1 MKLKMLTVLLIVPAL
16 LLAAG
21 LSGWWWLLHT
31 EPGARWLFHRAASSV
46 EGSVTASVISGDL
59 GSGLRLEQ
67 FHFDD
72 GSISVDAER
81 LVVAINID
89 LMPLHIT
96 IENLGADS
104 VLIKSRSPSSA
115 ESAGEFNLPVINLP
129 FTLAFP
135 DIKISGIEYTGP
147 AEESILVADSIA
159 AAGSLH
165 QDLVLDRLS
174 ITLPEDRLSLSGKMT
189 LLAPHP
195 LSLQF
200 QAEGAYELKGRLDGN
215 LDSATLVL
223 DAVGP
228 EVHINGTVGQ
238 LLGTPAWD
246 LQVNSPLIQLPL
258 ESPEPAATLTRVEV
272 HTTGEWPVFNLDLAG
287 SLEAGGLTPS
297 ELTLSGSGTD
307 KSFTTRHL
315 RLEGPELALDASGT
329 ISLEDT
335 LDLGF
340 EVVLNRI
347 DPATWMPQWPEEH
360 PVHGEVAVEWAGE
373 DISISKFRL
382 AVAGTELSAT
392 GHGIYALESGSIDAA
407 LSWNNFSWPLDSASP
422 ALNSKTGKIQISG
435 RPEDWKLDGILDLKS
450 GEFPSGQLRL
460 SGTGDDE
467 SFDITVQEGKVL
479 GGTIAGSLFW
489 NWTGGQPF
497 KAELTATQIDI
508 TPLFADYPG
517 VLNARLKADGELEPL
532 RVAVSLEK
540 LDGIIRQHPVSG
552 QGGFHIEQDR
562 LTADGLQ
569 LASGSSTLTLDGSLY
584 QPEGIDFSA
593 EIDSLDQF
601 SEDLGGRLSMA
612 GNMSL
617 FPGSPRISASL
628 SGDQLKLGGIEIE
641 RIETRN
647 TSGPGNA
654 REVFLSG
661 LTLGQRPV
669 EMLSIRFEG
678 ERPLTRMAINARI
691 EGMNLGLELNG
702 SVDDWSDPLNSGWSG
717 ELSTVQIEHKNQF
730 TLSLEQA
737 SAIEWS
743 PTRFVMQQAC
753 FSGTRNAHLCMASS
767 WTAPDQL
774 DIAVDLEAIPAGL
787 VELFYDT
794 DLRFTQ
800 VLNGKLN
807 WSDNATDGQAGA
819 ARLELSPGAIH
830 LVDDDVM
837 LLETGPSLFGF
848 EVNGGQLQKGNME
861 LNIPGTG
868 DIKLDFSIPDLSM
881 GSYSPVKGAARIDLY
896 DLSRLGQ
903 ISPFFDTFTGALDV
917 DLVLSGILSDPAYTG
932 HASLT
937 DGQLANKASGLSFS
951 DINLSGEV
959 DDTDRSELTG
969 TFRAGAGGGD
979 VTAVVY
985 FDNVFSP
992 VIELALK
999 GESLTVID
1007 VPDLKVIANPD
1018 LQLAWSAKTLSV
1030 NGRLMIPSARL
1041 SPSAIPENAV
1051 SQSSDVVIVAGE
1063 LPEAEPDFLRDN
1075 AISIRGNLDVE
1086 LGKEVIVDL
1095 DFAKL
1100 KASGKTRFT
1109 WLGDTIPIAEGSFN
1123 MRGEIQAYGQL
1134 LQITRGRIGFPGIPA
1149 DNPHLNIRAE
1159 RDIYGNS
1166 QIRKAGLMVAGTLR
1180 RPIIEPYTVPMT
1192 NKDRARTLLV
1202 TGSDFDYEQGVGAVS
1217 IGTYILP
1224 RLYVSYGIGVFE
1236 DDNVF
1241 SMRYDIGRGFGV
1253 KATSGQRATGLDL
1266 NYMIER

>member
-1 MKLKMLTVLLIVPAL
+1 MLIVPAL
-16 LLAAG
+16 LFAAG

-31 EPGARWLFHRAASSV
+31 EPGARWIFHRAASSV
-46 EGSVTASVISGDL
+46 EGSVTASIISGDL

-67 FHFDD
+67 FNFDD
-72 GSISVDAER
+72 GSTSVDAER

-96 IENLGADS
+96 IKNLEADA
-104 VLIKSRSPSSA
+104 VRITSRSSSS
-115 ESAGEFNLPVINLP
+115 EKSAGEFNLPVIDLP
-129 FTLAFP
+129 FSLAFP
-135 DIKISGIEYTGP
+135 DIEISGIEYIGP
-147 AEESILVADSIA
+147 TEESNLSVDSIA

-165 QDLVLDRLS
+165 QDLVLERLS
-174 ITLPEDRLSLSGKMT
+174 VTLPHDHLSLTGKMS
-189 LLAPHP
+189 LLAPHS
-195 LSLQF
+195 LSLQL
-200 QAEGAYELKGRLDGN
+200 QVEGTYELKGRLDGS
-215 LDSATLVL
+215 LDSATLEL
-223 DAVGP
+223 DSVGP

-246 LQVNSPLIQLPL
+246 LQINSPLIRLPL
-258 ESPEPAATLTRVEV
+258 ASPEPAATLTRIEAY
-272 HTTGEWPVFNLDLAG
+272 TTGQWPVFNLNLAG
-287 SLEAGGLTPS
+287 SLEAMGLTPS
-297 ELTLSGSGTD
+297 ELTLSGSGTASGF
-307 KSFTTRHL
+307 KARHL
-315 RLEGPELALDASGT
+315 QLDGSELALDATGT
-329 ISLEDT
+329 ISWEDT
-335 LDLGF
+335 PDLSF
-340 EVVLNRI
+340 EAVLNRL
-347 DPATWMPQWPEEH
+347 DPVTWVPQWPTEH

-373 DISISKFRL
+373 DFSISNFEL
-382 AVAGTELSAT
+382 AVAGTELSAY
-392 GHGIYALESGSIDAA
+392 GHGIVALESGSIDAA

-422 ALNSKTGKIQISG
+422 ALNSKTGNVQISG
-435 RPEDWKLDGILDLKS
+435 RPEDWNLDGNLDLQS
-450 GEFPSGQLRL
+450 GDLPSGKLKL
-460 SGTGDDE
+460 SGTGNQE

-497 KAELTATQIDI
+497 KTELTATQIDI

-517 VLNARLKADGELEPL
+517 VLNARLKADGELEPF
-532 RVAVSLEK
+532 RISVSVEQ
-540 LDGIIRQHPVSG
+540 LDGVIRQYPVSG

-562 LTADGLQ
+562 LFADGLR
-569 LASGSSTLTLDGSLY
+569 LASGSSTLALDGSLY
-584 QPEGIDFSA
+584 QPEGIDFAA
-593 EIDSLDQF
+593 EIESLGFF
-601 SEDLGGRLSMA
+601 SEDLGGRVSMA

-647 TSGPGNA
+647 ASGPRDA
-654 REVFLSG
+654 PEVFLSG
-661 LTLGQRPV
+661 LILGQRPV
-669 EMLSIRFEG
+669 ETLSIRFEG
-678 ERPLTRMAINARI
+678 EQPLTRMVINGQA

-717 ELSTVQIEHKNQF
+717 ELSAVRIEHKNQF
-730 TLSLEQA
+730 ALTLDQA
-737 SAIEWS
+737 SAIEWGHAE
-743 PTRFVMQQAC
+743 FVMQPAC
-753 FSGTRNAHLCMASS
+753 FSGTRDAQLCMASS
-767 WTAPDQL
+767 WKAPDHL
-774 DIAVDLEAIPAGL
+774 DVAVDLEAIPAGL

-800 VLNGKLN
+800 ILNGKLN

-819 ARLELSPGAIH
+819 ARLEISPGAIH
-830 LVDDDVM
+830 LVEDDVM

-848 EVNGGQLQKGNME
+848 EVSGGKLQKGNME

-881 GSYSPVKGAARIDLY
+881 GSYSPVKGAAKIDLH

-903 ISPFFDTFTGALDV
+903 LLPFFDTFSGALDV
-917 DLVLSGILSDPAYTG
+917 DLILSGILSDPAYTG

-937 DGQLANKASGLSFS
+937 NGQLANKASGFSFS

-979 VTAVVY
+979 VTAIVY

-992 VIELALK
+992 VIELALR

-1018 LQLAWSAKTLSV
+1018 VQLAWNTKTLNV

-1041 SPSAIPENAV
+1041 SPSAIPESAI

-1075 AISIRGNLDVE
+1075 AINIRGNLDVE

-1100 KASGKTRFT
+1100 NASGKTRFT
-1109 WLGDTIPIAEGSFN
+1109 WLGDIIPNAEGNFD
-1123 MRGEIQAYGQL
+1123 MRGEVQAYGQL

-1159 RDIYGNS
+1159 RDIFGNS
-1166 QIRKAGLMVAGTLR
+1166 QIRKAGVMVVGTLR